1 MNEAAFNVALKHA
14 RFGPAIV
21 GRNAAIVP
29 WSNLRA
35 IHREEGGEQPP
46 WALEGREAAELA
58 PVPVAV
64 AEVSRLEAD
73 LQEGGSQAGADPW
86 GSLPW
91 AAGRKEQQVRQ
102 PAWAGVR
109 SIAPEPLEFR
119 LG

>member
-1 MNEAAFNVALKHA
+1 MHEAAFNVALKHA

-46 WALEGREAAELA
+46 WAGEGREAAGLE
-58 PVPVAV
+58 PVREAV

-73 LQEGGSQAGADPW
+73 LQEGGCQAGADPW

-91 AAGRKEQQVRQ
+91 AAGRKEQRGQQRGG
-102 PAWAGVR
+102 ARG
-109 SIAPEPLEFR
+109 
-119 LG
+119 